1 MNEHRLLAAY
11 SDQGDGSHSTGS
23 GSAEPRP
30 DAAEIKKRSVVIAG
44 HRTSISLENAFW
56 EALRELAGA
65 RSISVNQLVTEI
77 DRGRRG
83 NLSSAIRTYVLLAKT
98 SR

>member
-1 MNEHRLLAAY
+1 MNEYRLLAAY
-11 SDQGDGSHSTGS
+11 SDQGDGSHSAGSHSTGTRS
-23 GSAEPRP
+23 

-56 EALRELAGA
+56 DALRELAGA

-98 SR
+98 TR